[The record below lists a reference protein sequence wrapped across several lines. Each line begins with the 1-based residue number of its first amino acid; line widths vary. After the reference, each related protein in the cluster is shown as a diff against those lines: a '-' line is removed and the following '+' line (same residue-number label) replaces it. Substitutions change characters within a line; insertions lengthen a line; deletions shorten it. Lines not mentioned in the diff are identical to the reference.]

1 MKETSNSYKIRP
13 LDFEDKQYSSSTPE
27 NVPKNTNE
35 HTCDYLRYVN
45 LLIIYAE
52 ALFDFEGSSEK
63 ALLRKT
69 VVADSLYACNFI
81 KKWLQHRCFPVN
93 FAKLSTTNS
102 LQNICEMFFFFFWPC
117 EYPRCNKVP
126 YPCSREDI
134 VEPF

>member
-1 MKETSNSYKIRP
+1 MKETSNSSKIRP

-93 FAKLSTTNS
+93 
-102 LQNICEMFFFFFWPC
+102 LQNFQEQLLCKQLLCTTFFWLC
-117 EYPRCNKVP
+117 KHLWYNNKVLLYHHIIKDTIEP
-126 YPCSREDI
+126 Y
-134 VEPF
+134 